1 MEKCNFCN
9 LSKSNKVIFKTKS
22 FIFLKDNFPVY
33 KGHHLLVSKRH
44 IRSENEINK
53 KELQDYYNASK
64 KAFNFIRLRFNKEP
78 MIFINAQQDQSVK
91 HFHKHY
97 IPGVFGV
104 LGVLNALKK
113 IVKKKL

>member
-53 KELQDYYNASK
+53 
-64 KAFNFIRLRFNKEP
+64 R
-78 MIFINAQQDQSVK
+78 
-91 HFHKHY
+91 
-97 IPGVFGV
+97 
-104 LGVLNALKK
+104 
-113 IVKKKL
+113 